1 MISEPL
7 LHYANLVKPFIQSA
21 MQNFISIRGARQHN
35 LKNIDLDIPRNS
47 LVVITGPSGSGKSSL
62 AFDTLYAEGQR
73 RYVESLATYAR
84 QFLDVMDKP
93 DVDTIDGLS
102 PAIAIQQRSATRN
115 SRSTVGTVTEI
126 YDYLRLLFARA
137 GTPHCPICGQL
148 IQRHTVEQA
157 VDRLLQLPEKQRIQI
172 LSPLVKNEKGAHLG
186 IFDMLRSEGYIRA
199 RVDGETIALD
209 NETALDKS
217 IPHTIEAV
225 IDRLVIRPDINSRLA
240 DSLETAI
247 DLSHGVVTVDIV
259 DDDEWTFST
268 RFACTEGHF
277 EIEDLE
283 PRLFSFNSPHG
294 ACPTCGGY
302 GSIPQIDPN
311 SLITDSALSLLDGA
325 IAPWGI
331 PKGKRQVEQLQHL
344 AKHLSFDLTTA
355 FGNLPSKIQKS
366 ILHGT
371 KQKGFAFDGIIP
383 EMQRQFEQATTE
395 DAQEKIE
402 PYTQH
407 QTCPDCNGTK
417 LRAEARSVTLAGYTI
432 SDIANLPIQDLHRLF
447 ETLDLT
453 DNTAEIATPI
463 IREIQN
469 RLTFL
474 KDVGVDYLTLS
485 RKAATLSG
493 GEFQRIRLAT
503 QIGTKL
509 VGVLYVLDEPSI
521 GLHPRDNR
529 KLITTFCQLRDL
541 GNSVIVVEHDSEAM
555 LTADHLIDLGP
566 GAGELGGELIAQ
578 GTPQEVMDNPKSLTG
593 AYLSQAKTI
602 PPPPNARSA
611 KSHLTLTG
619 AKGHNLQSVT
629 VQIPLGVFVCI
640 TGVSGSGKSSLINST
655 LYPELAHRLYRA
667 TQKPLPFDTIEG
679 YRQID
684 KVIRVDQAPIGRT
697 PRSNAATYTQL
708 FGAVRALYAQLPEA
722 KIRGYG
728 AGRFSFNMKGGRCEV
743 CQGDGVR
750 KIEMHFLP
758 DVYVT
763 CDACGGTRYNRETL
777 EVRYKG
783 SSIADVLKM
792 TVDQALTFF
801 RDIPQAQRQLK
812 SLADVGLGYLRLG
825 QPATALSGGEAQ
837 RIKLAAELSKTS
849 TGNTLYL
856 LDEPTT
862 GLHFEDIRVLIDV
875 LDRLVDRGNTLLVIE
890 HNLDVIKRADWIIDL
905 GPEGG
910 AGGGQI
916 VATGTPKQV
925 AQNPHSYTGRFL
937 KEVLAL

>member
-1 MISEPL
+1 MCQPRQT
-7 LHYANLVKPFIQSA
+7 PFILSA
-21 MQNFISIRGARQHN
+21 MQNQISIRGARQHN
-35 LKNIDLDIPRNS
+35 LKNIDIDIPRNS

-93 DVDTIDGLS
+93 DVDAIEGLS

-115 SRSTVGTVTEI
+115 SRSTVGTVTEV
-126 YDYLRLLFARA
+126 YDHLRLLFARA
-137 GTPHCPICGQL
+137 GTPHCPVCGQTIL
-148 IQRHTVEQA
+148 RHTIEQA
-157 VDRLLQLPEKQRIQI
+157 VDRLLRLPEKQRIQI
-172 LSPLVKNEKGAHLG
+172 LSPLVRNEKGAHLST
-186 IFDMLRSEGYIRA
+186 FDTLRSEGYIRA
-199 RVDGETIALD
+199 RVDGDTIALD
-209 NETALDKS
+209 HEIALDKS

-225 IDRLVIRPDINSRLA
+225 IDRLVIRPDINNRLA
-240 DSLETAI
+240 DSLETAA
-247 DLSHGVVTVDIV
+247 DLSNGVVTIDII
-259 DDDEWTFST
+259 DGEAWTFST

-277 EIEDLE
+277 EIEELE

-294 ACPTCGGY
+294 ACPTCGGV
-302 GSIPQIDPN
+302 GSIPQIDPD
-311 SLITDSALSLLDGA
+311 SLIADPALSLLDGA

-344 AKHLSFDLTTA
+344 AKHLSFDLSTA
-355 FGNLPSKIQKS
+355 FGDLPTKTQES
-366 ILHGT
+366 ILNGV
-371 KQKGFAFDGIIP
+371 KQKGFTFDGIIP
-383 EMQRQFEQATTE
+383 EMQRQFDQAATE
-395 DAQEKIE
+395 ETQEKLA
-402 PYTQH
+402 PYTQYN
-407 QTCPDCNGTK
+407 TCPDCNGAK
-417 LRAEARSVTLAGYTI
+417 LRPEARAITLAGHTI
-432 SDIANLPIQDLHRLF
+432 SDIANLPIQNLHAF
-447 ETLDLT
+447 FDSLDLA
-453 DNTAEIATPI
+453 DNIGEIAAPI

-469 RLTFL
+469 RLNFL

-485 RKAATLSG
+485 RKTATLSG

-503 QIGTKL
+503 QMGTKL
-509 VGVLYVLDEPSI
+509 VGVLYVLDEPSM

-529 KLITTFCQLRDL
+529 KLISTFCQLRDL
-541 GNSVIVVEHDSEAM
+541 GNSVIVVEHDSETM
-555 LTADHLIDLGP
+555 CTADHLIDLGP

-578 GTPQEVMDNPKSLTG
+578 GTPKEVMANPDSLTG
-593 AYLSQAKTI
+593 AYLSQTKTI

-611 KSHLTLTG
+611 KSHITITKATG
-619 AKGHNLQSVT
+619 NNLQSVT
-629 VQIPLGVFVCI
+629 AQIPLGVFVCI
-640 TGVSGSGKSSLINST
+640 TGVSGSGKSSLINGT
-655 LYPELAHRLYRA
+655 LYPALAHRLYRA
-667 TQKPLPFDTIEG
+667 TQKPLPFGQIEG
-679 YRQID
+679 DTQID

-708 FGAVRALYAQLPEA
+708 FGAVRELYAQLPEA
-722 KIRGYG
+722 KVRGYG

-763 CDACGGTRYNRETL
+763 CDACAGMRYNRETL
-777 EVRYKG
+777 EVRFKG
-783 SSIADVLKM
+783 ASIADILKM
-792 TVDQALTFF
+792 TVDQALIFF

-837 RIKLAAELSKTS
+837 RIKLAAELSKIS

-875 LDRLVDRGNTLLVIE
+875 LDRLVDRGNTVLVIE

-905 GPEGG
+905 GPDGG
-910 AGGGQI
+910 SGGGQI
-916 VATGTPKQV
+916 VATGTPEQV